1 MSCLVAKHLTAKIPY
16 KKIVVRRHEPDM
28 DEQPGETKHRQKKF
42 IFDETDDRFLQEAF
56 FNLFL

>member
-1 MSCLVAKHLTAKIPY
+1 MNQTWTNNQVKQN
-16 KKIVVRRHEPDM
+16 IV
-28 DEQPGETKHRQKKF
+28 KKKF